1 VSNNSILDTSLK
13 SELDSKFKSG
23 KSKLKS
29 SKLTES
35 ANTSFKHDN
44 SSKCVL
50 KNNLQK
56 INNRSSSKLFKE
68 QYNTQVRKQP
78 EKTVLRIN
86 SLKESNQIK
95 SESINNLKKINLKKN
110 KVPNESRLVQTPKKN
125 LVEKTK
131 DNKIPQKSNQNNAIK
146 SIKTPTSKGK
156 PSVNKSISNSG
167 INVVRGAIED
177 KEANAKKDII
187 KNTKVNSD

>member
-1 VSNNSILDTSLK
+1 MN
-13 SELDSKFKSG
+13 
-23 KSKLKS
+23 S

-35 ANTSFKHDN
+35 ANISLKHDN

-86 SLKESNQIK
+86 SLKESDQIK

-110 KVPNESRLVQTPKKN
+110 KVSNETKLVQTPKKN
-125 LVEKTK
+125 MVEKVK
-131 DNKIPQKSNQNNAIK
+131 ENKLPQKSNQNNAIK
-146 SIKTPTSKGK
+146 SIKTPSSKIKTSA
-156 PSVNKSISNSG
+156 NKSISNSN
-167 INVVRGAIED
+167 INVVRGGNED
-177 KEANAKKDII
+177 KDTNVKKDNM
-187 KNTKVNSD
+187 KDTKVNHV